1 LTQNLQDIDDENKET
16 CQKTNIIVAIHIT
29 NEQKYCA
36 FELFGI
42 FKNFDKIK
50 DKSFSKSKGNMHLDN
65 L

>member
-1 LTQNLQDIDDENKET
+1 LIDFHQAMQLHKENWYSTIAQNLQDIDDENKET

-42 FKNFDKIK
+42 F
-50 DKSFSKSKGNMHLDN
+50 
-65 L
+65 